1 MKMSILL
8 QLNQLKPKI
17 TNHTMPI
24 KTTYKFTRLFKEI
37 DENVEFFNKT
47 LSDLL
52 NNYGQKD
59 ENGEYILTEDGNGVK
74 IKEDKYDECLEKIN
88 ELNALEANLIYQPIF
103 KIEELENLELSM
115 NELELLMPFIEEN

>member
-17 TNHTMPI
+17 TNNTMPI

>member
-17 TNHTMPI
+17 TNNTMPI

-59 ENGEYILTEDGNGVK
+59 ENGEYILTEDSNGVK

>member
-8 QLNQLKPKI
+8 QLNQLKSKI
-17 TNHTMPI
+17 INNTMPI

-52 NNYGQKD
+52 DNYGQKD
-59 ENGEYILTEDGNGVK
+59 ENGKYILTEDGNGVK
-74 IKEDKYDECLEKIN
+74 IKEDKYNECLEKIN

-103 KIEELENLELSM
+103 KIEELENLELSI
-115 NELELLMPFIEEN
+115 NELDSLMPFIEEE